1 MRFEKLTTKFQQ
13 ALAEAQSLANISDHG
28 QIEPVHLLKALL
40 SSDKDEIGKFLI
52 LSGMRDLDL
61 KPLTRLWKKSPR
73 FLIHQ
78 TNQLYHET

>member
-40 SSDKDEIGKFLI
+40 SLDKDEIGKFLI
-52 LSGMRDLDL
+52 LSGMRDFGFKALDEVME
-61 KPLTRLWKKSPR
+61 KSPR